1 MEVFTIGH
9 STHPVERFVELLRGQ
24 AVEVLAD
31 VRSTPFSRFNPQF
44 NRASLA
50 KSLESAGIRYEFLG
64 ETLGARST
72 DPACFENGRVSYAR
86 LADSAPFKRGIE
98 QLVGA
103 AEAQR
108 VAIMCAEKEPL
119 DCHRTILVGRVLER
133 QGVTVR
139 HILADGSVE
148 ENRQTLE
155 RLSARL
161 KLPAD
166 DLFSGSP
173 ERFETAY
180 EQQGA
185 RIAYAPKKG

>member
-9 STHPVERFVELLRGQ
+9 STHPIERFVELLRGQ

-44 NRASLA
+44 NRVSLA
-50 KSLESAGIRYEFLG
+50 KSLESAGIRYEFRG
-64 ETLGARST
+64 ETLCARST

-98 QLVGA
+98 QLLGA
-103 AEAQR
+103 AATHR

-133 QGVTVR
+133 HGVTVR

-185 RIAYAPKKG
+185 RIGYAPKKG

>member
-1 MEVFTIGH
+1 MEIFTIGH
-9 STHPVERFVELLRGQ
+9 STHPVERFVGLLRGQ
-24 AVEVLAD
+24 GVAVLAD

-44 NRASLA
+44 NRANLA

-72 DPACFENGRVSYAR
+72 DPACFEHGRVSYAR
-86 LADSAPFKRGIE
+86 LAESAPFKRGIE

-103 AEAQR
+103 AATQR